1 MHIRLETMHSIY
13 VESLEGEPGFGRKLI
28 HALQELGR
36 WEFTDDRA
44 TADAVMQARGADAED
59 GFVADLQFRDQTG
72 AVLWSG
78 HAVRP
83 HGVSGPMAYE
93 RIVAELQAALIT
105 EEHSRTA

>member
-1 MHIRLETMHSIY
+1 MHTRLNFIHSIY

-28 HALQELGR
+28 HALQDLGR

-44 TADAVMQARGADAED
+44 MADAMLRAKGADAED
-59 GFVADLQFRDQTG
+59 GFVADLQFCDKNG
-72 AVLWSG
+72 EVLWSG

-93 RIVAELQAALIT
+93 RIVAELQAALPD